1 MAGLELD
8 AEGAG
13 RLQGTGVQVA
23 GAAQPSEGSPGSAAG
38 RQVAG
43 EGPADASGAVS
54 LVLRLAYDGAAY
66 SGYAKQK
73 DPRIHTVQGELE
85 RALGTLLGQDV
96 ATVCAGRT
104 DAGVHALGQ
113 VASCQLPRAE
123 LAGRN
128 LGKLR
133 ISLNALTPDDISVKD
148 VGVADAAFSARFSA
162 VRREYRY
169 RIATGGEPP
178 LFLRAYAWHCRGS
191 LDADAMREGAAQ
203 LVGEHDFASFCK
215 AASAQGKN
223 TVRCI
228 EELSI
233 EPDVQLG
240 EEHLV
245 VRVVG
250 NAFLHSMVRTI
261 VGTLVEAGCG
271 RRPPE
276 WVGQAL
282 RACQRSAAGQTAPAC
297 GLTFWGVQ
305 YPPGAVRWGAGEQL
319 PLVGPSGT

>member
-1 MAGLELD
+1 MAGEGLD
-8 AEGAG
+8 AEGAEVP
-13 RLQGTGVQVA
+13 QGAGVQVA
-23 GAAQPSEGSPGSAAG
+23 SAAQASEGSPGIAAG
-38 RQVAG
+38 RRPAG
-43 EGPADASGAVS
+43 EGPADEGEMAS

-85 RALGTLLGQDV
+85 RALGMLLGQATV

-113 VASCQLPRAE
+113 VASCQLARAE

-148 VGVADAAFSARFSA
+148 VGVADATFSARFSA

-178 LFLRAYAWHCRGS
+178 LFLRAYAWHCRGT
-191 LDADAMREGAAQ
+191 LDVDAMREGAAQ

-261 VGTLVEAGCG
+261 VGTLVEVGAGH
-271 RRPPE
+271 RPPE

-305 YPPGAVRWGAGEQL
+305 YPQGAVRWGAGE
-319 PLVGPSGT
+319 

>member
-1 MAGLELD
+1 MAGEEQGAASGVRLCGAD
-8 AEGAG
+8 ARQPGAG
-13 RLQGTGVQVA
+13 PRL
-23 GAAQPSEGSPGSAAG
+23 
-38 RQVAG
+38 AG
-43 EGPADASGAVS
+43 EGGAGDVET
-54 LVLRLAYDGAAY
+54 LVLRLAYNGAAY

-73 DPRIHTVQGELE
+73 DPRVHTVQGELE
-85 RALGTLLGQDV
+85 SALATLLRHQV

-113 VASCQLPRAE
+113 VASCQLPCEE

-133 ISLNALTPDDISVKD
+133 ISLNALTPDDISIKG
-148 VGVADAAFSARFSA
+148 VGLADAAFSARFSA

-169 RIATGGEPP
+169 RIVTGGEPP
-178 LFLRAYAWHCRGS
+178 LFLRGFAWHWRGT
-191 LDADAMREGAAQ
+191 LDVGAMREGAAQ

-233 EPDVQLG
+233 EPERQLG

-261 VGTLVEAGCG
+261 VGTLVEVGAGH
-271 RRPPE
+271 RPPA
-276 WVGQAL
+276 WAGQVLQA
-282 RACQRSAAGQTAPAC
+282 RQRSAAGQTAPAC

-305 YPPGAVRWGAGEQL
+305 YPEGTVRWG
-319 PLVGPSGT
+319 